1 VNRGGT
7 GRKRGMVSCGWDIKI
22 IKGNLKNKTKQ
33 KMQIKR

>member
-22 IKGNLKNKTKQ
+22 IKVNLKKQNKRKTQ
-33 KMQIKR
+33 K